1 MENLV
6 GLAVMLAVPAYPVAQ
21 VLALIRWRGLAFWL
35 ALVPALVMGLAV
47 AAFIAGMAQDSNL
60 APLLMVLAAPPCL
73 IWLWVV
79 SRFQG

>member
-1 MENLV
+1 MENIV

-35 ALVPALVMGLAV
+35 ALVPVLVMALAV
-47 AAFIAGMAQDSNL
+47 AMFVTGMSQNSNL
-60 APLLMVLAAPPCL
+60 APLMMVLAAPPCL